1 MTAQEIKQ
9 RYYLCWLRELGLSER
24 VYALGSAFDADALS
38 SGCSWQWA
46 IRHLPHS
53 PRYLA
58 RLILG
63 PEARSRDVTYLEGKI
78 IIWDVCQERG
88 KVEWQ

>member
-9 RYYLCWLRELGLSER
+9 RYYLCWLRELELSQR

-38 SGCSWQWA
+38 TGCPWTWV
-46 IRHLPHS
+46 IKHLPS
-53 PRYLA
+53 GPRFLA

-63 PEARSRDVTYLEGKI
+63 PEARSRDVTYLGYKI
-78 IIWDVCQERG
+78 ACWESWQEKG